1 MTTPFQAKNSLSA
14 QYPITKVLRGDTV
27 VIMLKSQADEINRVF
42 AAQREKI
49 QETTQTTVVLNTN
62 IDSLYN
68 WLTVAAKYNG
78 LLFITPWDSSLK
90 LIDLRYHTMYIKRNS
105 TIVLK
110 AIKHADRL
118 EWDYYWENDPKSM
131 NIPHDLFDNIREKY
145 ILRVHTIPKL

>member
-1 MTTPFQAKNSLSA
+1 MTPLAKNSLLA
-14 QYPITKVLRGDTV
+14 QYPVTKVLKGDTV

-49 QETTQTTVVLNTN
+49 EQTTQTTVVLNTN

-68 WLTVAAKYNG
+68 WMSTAAKYNG

-90 LIDLRYHTMYIKRNS
+90 LIDLRYHTMYVKRNS
-105 TIVLK
+105 TIKLQV
-110 AIKHADRL
+110 IKPKRRP

-131 NIPHDLFDNIREKY
+131 TIPHNLFDNIREKY
-145 ILRVHTIPKL
+145 ILRIHTIPKL